1 MTRRTHGVLITAA
14 VLLASCG
21 RKQPSQDAP
30 AAERPQPDS
39 ARPAVPATPVA
50 RDSAIVT
57 APARSVHRRSPRD
70 TSGTPPPPVPTT
82 PAAEDSTIVIP
93 PLRDAYHTAPL
104 DTVDA
109 RTYQGW
115 KYYNLNCSRCHG
127 EDVTGTLLAP
137 HLILSLKPDGAIP
150 NEEIFLQTVCSGRP
164 EKGMP
169 AWCALGLTPAQIDTI
184 YAYVKGRSDAALHP
198 GRPARRVE

>member
-1 MTRRTHGVLITAA
+1 MTRRLHCVLLTAA
-14 VLLASCG
+14 VFLPSCG
-21 RKQPSQDAP
+21 QKQPSVP
-30 AAERPQPDS
+30 AADRPQIDS
-39 ARPAVPATPVA
+39 ARPAVPTTTAV

-57 APARSVHRRSPRD
+57 APALGVHRRSPRD
-70 TSGTPPPPVPTT
+70 TARTPPPPVPTT
-82 PAAEDSTIVIP
+82 PAAEDSAIFIP
-93 PLRDAYHTAPL
+93 PLRDAYHPAPL
-104 DTVDA
+104 DTVDG

-127 EDVTGTLLAP
+127 EDVIGTLLAP
-137 HLILSLKPDGAIP
+137 HLILSLKPDGTIP
-150 NEEIFLQTVCSGRP
+150 NQAIFLETVCGGRP

-169 AWCALGLTPAQIDTI
+169 AWCALGLSPAQIDTI